1 MSGAK
6 SCLAFVGEDE
16 MKISFIHLFI
26 SSEEV
31 FVFKA
36 YPELAAFGEPRSQ
49 SEQVSGT

>member
-6 SCLAFVGEDE
+6 SCLPDLSGGEDE

-31 FVFKA
+31 FCFKLIIKGDA
-36 YPELAAFGEPRSQ
+36 ETSSAD
-49 SEQVSGT
+49 